1 MSTKTV
7 RVELG
12 ERGYDVRVGRGLLET
27 LGEGV
32 AALGGV
38 SRAAV
43 ISDQT
48 VAGLYGQRV
57 LASLRAAG
65 LTADL
70 LAFPAG
76 EPNKTLATAG
86 RLFDKLFALAPAV
99 DRSSVVVAL
108 GGGVP
113 GDVAGFV
120 AATALRGLRWV
131 QAPTTLLADV
141 DASVGGKTA
150 VDHPAGKNLIGA
162 FHQPR
167 GVWIDVETLATLDAR
182 QVRAGLAECV
192 KHGVIRD
199 AALLDLL
206 EGQADALLACR
217 PGPMTELIARNVA
230 IKAAVVAADEREA
243 GQRAHLNF
251 GHTVGHALET
261 LLGLGALSHGEAVA
275 LGMVAANALAVRRG
289 LLDADDAGRV
299 AALLERLGLP
309 VRRGG
314 LDPDTI
320 WRIMQHDKKARGGKV
335 RMVLAEA
342 LGRVG
347 IYDDVTAAEVAAA
360 LEELGACQWGQGR
373 SRPFAREAR
382 RSPKGEAG
390 RAGIAQGLWP
400 WDGERTAPSRLPSPL
415 QRASCN
421 AAAEKPAVSG
431 LPYWIAGNRAA
442 RVARARGPGR
452 YPPSLRSG
460 GRRPVN
466 GPVPHTATQGPR
478 AAQAHPKSE
487 IRNPESKIARGRPRS
502 GPDRRE
508 AP

>member
-206 EGQADALLACR
+206 EAQADALLACR

-360 LEELGACQWGQGR
+360 LEEL
-373 SRPFAREAR
+373 E
-382 RSPKGEAG
+382 
-390 RAGIAQGLWP
+390 
-400 WDGERTAPSRLPSPL
+400 
-415 QRASCN
+415 
-421 AAAEKPAVSG
+421 
-431 LPYWIAGNRAA
+431 
-442 RVARARGPGR
+442 
-452 YPPSLRSG
+452 
-460 GRRPVN
+460 
-466 GPVPHTATQGPR
+466 
-478 AAQAHPKSE
+478 
-487 IRNPESKIARGRPRS
+487 
-502 GPDRRE
+502 
-508 AP
+508 